1 MDKKDSLKPASIAS
15 SSFIRSLANEV
26 ARLVFS
32 NMPKL
37 RAYKKRNKANI
48 RRLEGSMFLDT
59 SAIIDG
65 RIFEVIRLGLHMN
78 TVVIPEAI
86 LSELKNIA
94 DTQDSVKRERGRK
107 GLEYLEKLKKERE
120 VKIIILSSEQKN
132 KKETVDEELIFLAKQ
147 NKGRVVTCDYNL
159 EKRATIGGVKA
170 ININA
175 LAQVLKVI
183 AVPGQTLHIRVL
195 HLGKDLTQGVGYL
208 DDGTMIVIEKGADMI
223 NQIIDVV
230 VSRVIQ
236 TTAGRILFSKKI

>member
-94 DTQDSVKRERGRK
+94 DTQDSVKRSVAERD
-107 GLEYLEKLKKERE
+107 L
-120 VKIIILSSEQKN
+120 
-132 KKETVDEELIFLAKQ
+132 
-147 NKGRVVTCDYNL
+147 
-159 EKRATIGGVKA
+159 
-170 ININA
+170 NI
-175 LAQVLKVI
+175 
-183 AVPGQTLHIRVL
+183 
-195 HLGKDLTQGVGYL
+195 
-208 DDGTMIVIEKGADMI
+208 
-223 NQIIDVV
+223 
-230 VSRVIQ
+230 
-236 TTAGRILFSKKI
+236 